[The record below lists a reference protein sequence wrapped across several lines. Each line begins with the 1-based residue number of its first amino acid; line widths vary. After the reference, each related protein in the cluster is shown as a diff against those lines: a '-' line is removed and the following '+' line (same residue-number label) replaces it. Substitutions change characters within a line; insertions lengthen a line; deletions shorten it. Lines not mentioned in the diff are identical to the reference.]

1 MKGKTSYFTGHV
13 IKYVPKENM
22 YRDHNLTNVFNA
34 VKYLNDNDITAIKR
48 NICQKTGLGPT
59 AVKKHLKSLTES
71 NDLTEKFVKMQF
83 DTSVTITA
91 IYSINKKRKKNT

>member
-34 VKYLNDNDITAIKR
+34 VKYLNDNDIIAIKR

-59 AVKKHLKSLTES
+59 AVKKHLNSLTKS
-71 NDLTEKFVKMQF
+71 NNITEKFVKMQF
-83 DTSVTITA
+83 DVSVTITA
-91 IYSINKKRKKNT
+91 IYSVTKKSKKNT